1 MVGVLCFLAR
11 FFNGFLKQIRLSLR
25 LASLDLIIGPEH
37 GAIPMPNDLIFID
50 TSTKPLTRCL
60 CPS

>member
-50 TSTKPLTRCL
+50 K
-60 CPS
+60 